1 MIKCLWF
8 SLALFIGPNVFATD
22 TDGDGVPDAATWLQ
36 RGSDIDGEA
45 AGDRSGQLGLVI
57 RGRLDGG
64 DRGFWQRR

>member
-45 AGDRSGQLGLVI
+45 TDDSRASEISGDGVNDNQ
-57 RGRLDGG
+57 
-64 DRGFWQRR
+64 WQRHI